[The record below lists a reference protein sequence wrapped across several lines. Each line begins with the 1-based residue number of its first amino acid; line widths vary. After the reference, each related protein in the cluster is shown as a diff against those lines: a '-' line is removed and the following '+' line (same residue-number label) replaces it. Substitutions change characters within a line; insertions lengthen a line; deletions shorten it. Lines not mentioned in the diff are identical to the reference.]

1 MVERRFIDSIAGF
14 FEKPVSDELTSEL
27 LGDFAEDIANATS
40 TAAKRTASG
49 LSSALNRMK
58 FEISIDAPKIAILPS
73 TEGNTMSR
81 DKKMVLD
88 LGKFVLSNDPE
99 RDQGSMN
106 SGLRGDPKYNAFTVN
121 AENLAAYIASDT
133 FDVQARH
140 EILLQHAKENRSQI
154 DFEAYFVLAPL
165 KISLDLQI
173 SGSGFEI
180 LDEFNNNTASLDEQN
195 PGIIA

>member
-1 MVERRFIDSIAGF
+1 
-14 FEKPVSDELTSEL
+14 
-27 LGDFAEDIANATS
+27 
-40 TAAKRTASG
+40 
-49 LSSALNRMK
+49 MK

-140 EILLQHAKENRSQI
+140 EILLQHAKENHSQI

-173 SGSGFEI
+173 GRVDLKYSMNSITMQHLWMNKIRELLRKQTSQI
-180 LDEFNNNTASLDEQN
+180 
-195 PGIIA
+195 